1 MEFDILKKIVSEILG
16 VDPREITEETT
27 FADDLGA
34 DSLDL
39 LQVVIGIEEH
49 FNISIAE
56 EELGDIVTVKDALD
70 KINRVLGN

>member
-16 VDPREITEETT
+16 VDPREITEGTT